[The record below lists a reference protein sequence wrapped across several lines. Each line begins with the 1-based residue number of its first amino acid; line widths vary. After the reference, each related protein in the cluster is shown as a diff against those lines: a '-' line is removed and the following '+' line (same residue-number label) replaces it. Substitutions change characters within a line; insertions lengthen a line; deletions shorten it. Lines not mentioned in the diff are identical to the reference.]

1 MTRPGAR
8 TDAELVQDFLTGNSA
23 ALGDL
28 YDRFAPGLYDTAAA
42 MLRDRDGASDVVQ
55 DVFCVAATKLGQLRD
70 PTRVKPWLYAI
81 ARHEIFRRTKQRSRS
96 TSLDA
101 LGDEFGMDPMA
112 SPDPLAEGAVAES
125 QELASLVRD
134 AAYGLDPTDQLL
146 LELSARQGLVGAE
159 LAAAIGVPVA
169 KAHSMVFRMRER
181 LERAVGA
188 VVVTRGGRRRCEDLA
203 AVLVGWDG
211 RFDVLWRKRISRHIE
226 DCTTC
231 QETRKGAAVL
241 SMAGLAPAFAL
252 PGMLREQTLSK
263 ALGAGFGGPG
273 GPGTEASAGRY
284 GFDADGFP
292 VSGRRRSAAGRGG
305 GDGLAAR
312 SLPIAVAGTMVAAL
326 VIVLGM
332 VTLTPPTID
341 GSVSD
346 EAVSPVALTAESTL
360 PETTEMTTTST
371 SSTTSSST
379 TTTSSTSTT
388 VPPPAPPTP
397 PPTVPPTAVIAAPPT
412 VGTTPRPTTT
422 APTTTTLAP
431 TTTST
436 TTSSTTTTI
445 ATTPSPPQ
453 IRSFSVNPSTLSSC
467 GDLSPDAAA
476 LAYDRDGNLASAVVT
491 WSGRSGSGSNQ
502 LSGAGGQYGGQIGPF
517 PQLAGGTYTVTLTV
531 TDTTGLNATSST
543 SVGVG
548 PC

>member
-101 LGDEFGMDPMA
+101 LGDEFGMDPIA
-112 SPDPLAEGAVAES
+112 SPDPHADGAAAES
-125 QELASLVRD
+125 QELASLIRD

-146 LELSARQGLVGAE
+146 LELTARQGLVGAE

-169 KAHSMVFRMRER
+169 KAHSMMFRMRER

-188 VVVTRGGRRRCEDLA
+188 VVVTRGGRKRCEDLA
-203 AVLVGWDG
+203 TVLVGWDG

-226 DCTTC
+226 DCATC

-241 SMAGLAPAFAL
+241 SMAGFAPAFAL
-252 PGMLREQTLSK
+252 PAMLRERTLSK
-263 ALGAGFGGPG
+263 ALAAFGGPG
-273 GPGTEASAGRY
+273 GPAPDVAAGRY

-292 VSGRRRSAAGRGG
+292 VSGRRRSASGRGG
-305 GDGLAAR
+305 GDGLAVR
-312 SLPIAVAGTMVAAL
+312 SLPVAVAGTMVAAL
-326 VIVLGM
+326 VIVLAM
-332 VTLTPPTID
+332 VTLSPPTIE
-341 GSVSD
+341 GSVGD
-346 EAVSPVALTAESTL
+346 DAVSPAAITIESTL
-360 PETTEMTTTST
+360 PD
-371 SSTTSSST
+371 
-379 TTTSSTSTT
+379 
-388 VPPPAPPTP
+388 
-397 PPTVPPTAVIAAPPT
+397 
-412 VGTTPRPTTT
+412 
-422 APTTTTLAP
+422 TTLEA

-436 TTSSTTTTI
+436 TTSTTTT
-445 ATTPSPPQ
+445 TTSTTRRPRRARRARRAPASRRLHRRHHRRRRLRRRSSSRRRPPWAP
-453 IRSFSVNPSTLSSC
+453 RRARP
-467 GDLSPDAAA
+467 P
-476 LAYDRDGNLASAVVT
+476 R
-491 WSGRSGSGSNQ
+491 RR
-502 LSGAGGQYGGQIGPF
+502 
-517 PQLAGGTYTVTLTV
+517 
-531 TDTTGLNATSST
+531 
-543 SVGVG
+543 
-548 PC
+548 PCRRPPRRRPRRPPPRR